1 MTPSERKTLWSKI
14 GINVLF
20 VTITAVIMVV
30 FVMIWLRLYTRH
42 GEEILAPNVTNMY
55 VDDARDVLKKRGLRL
70 QVLDSTHL
78 TSFPLGMIIEQDPPA
93 NSHVKKRRSVYVII
107 NASCKRQIT
116 LPKLK
121 DYSLRQAQA
130 TLTALNLP
138 VESIEYSKSEYK
150 DLILDVQVNGESV
163 TPGTKLP
170 EGTGVTLVVGTG
182 LTKYNI
188 RVPNVKNKKIANAI
202 EILEHVGLHVESCLS
217 DAGALIDTSEVQG
230 MDMYVFWQ
238 RPIEGSVVQNGAAIQ
253 LKVTSHRDPSLT
265 ATNKSDDEEFFD

>member
-1 MTPSERKTLWSKI
+1 MTPTERKAFWTKV

-20 VTITAVIMVV
+20 VTLTAIIMVV

-42 GEEILAPNVTNMY
+42 GDEILAPTVTNMY
-55 VDDARDVLKKRGLRL
+55 LDEARDVLKKRGLRL

-78 TSFPLGMIIEQDPPA
+78 NSFPLGMIIEQDPPA
-93 NSHVKKRRSVYVII
+93 NAHVKKQRAVYVII

-138 VESIEYSKSEYK
+138 VENIEYAKSEYK
-150 DLILDVQVNGESV
+150 DLVLDVQRDGKSLPV
-163 TPGTKLP
+163 GTKLP

-202 EILEHVGLHVESCLS
+202 EILEHVGLQVESCTTDMGSEL
-217 DAGALIDTSEVQG
+217 DTSKVKG
-230 MDMYVFWQ
+230 MSMYVYWQ
-238 RPIEGSVVQNGAAIQ
+238 RPIEGSVVQNGAPVQ
-253 LKVTSHRDPSLT
+253 LKVTTHRESNS
-265 ATNKSDDEEFFD
+265 ATNKSSDDEEFFD